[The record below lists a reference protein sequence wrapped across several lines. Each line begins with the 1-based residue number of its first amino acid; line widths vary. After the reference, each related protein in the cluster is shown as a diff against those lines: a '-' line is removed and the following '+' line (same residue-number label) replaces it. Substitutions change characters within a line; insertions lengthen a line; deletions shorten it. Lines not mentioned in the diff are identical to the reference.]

1 MEENLVINNVK
12 SMNHFKLH
20 NIITKDN
27 KAGNI
32 IKFIDIKSKF
42 FDKFGE
48 IYFSEVNYKMIK
60 GWKLHKQMQMNIC
73 VPAGEV
79 KFVLFCNEKF
89 NEIIMNKKSYILK
102 KMNNIPRLNQ
112 FDGDKRQC
120 LLNKCG
126 LPDIPETS
134 HCFNDATHHTCCY

>member
-79 KFVLFCNEKF
+79 KFVLFCDEKF
-89 NEIIMNKKSYILK
+89 NEIIMNKKSYILTIYPNTWFAFQGMSK
-102 KMNNIPRLNQ
+102 NLNLVTNFSNIVHTDEESITKSLSQ
-112 FDGDKRQC
+112 F
-120 LLNKCG
+120 NY
-126 LPDIPETS
+126 EW
-134 HCFNDATHHTCCY
+134 

>member
-32 IKFIDIKSKF
+32 IKLIDIKSKF

-89 NEIIMNKKSYILK
+89 NEIIMNKKSYILTIYPNTWFAFQGMSK
-102 KMNNIPRLNQ
+102 NLNLVTNFSNIVHTDEESITKSLSQ
-112 FDGDKRQC
+112 F
-120 LLNKCG
+120 NY
-126 LPDIPETS
+126 EW
-134 HCFNDATHHTCCY
+134 

>member
-48 IYFSEVNYKMIK
+48 IYFSEVNYKMICQFHNWWSLIFSK
-60 GWKLHKQMQMNIC
+60 MFHKQY
-73 VPAGEV
+73 
-79 KFVLFCNEKF
+79 VL
-89 NEIIMNKKSYILK
+89 
-102 KMNNIPRLNQ
+102 R
-112 FDGDKRQC
+112 
-120 LLNKCG
+120 
-126 LPDIPETS
+126 
-134 HCFNDATHHTCCY
+134 

>member
-1 MEENLVINNVK
+1 MEANLVINNVK

-89 NEIIMNKKSYILK
+89 NEIIMNKKSYILTFYPNTWFAFQGMSK
-102 KMNNIPRLNQ
+102 NLNLVTNFSNIVHTDEESITKSLSQ
-112 FDGDKRQC
+112 F
-120 LLNKCG
+120 NY
-126 LPDIPETS
+126 EW
-134 HCFNDATHHTCCY
+134 

>member
-89 NEIIMNKKSYILK
+89 NEIIMNKKSYILTIYPNTWFAFQGMSK
-102 KMNNIPRLNQ
+102 NLNLVTNFSNIVHTDEESITKSLSQ
-112 FDGDKRQC
+112 F
-120 LLNKCG
+120 NY
-126 LPDIPETS
+126 EW
-134 HCFNDATHHTCCY
+134 

>member
-1 MEENLVINNVK
+1 MEANLVINNVK

-89 NEIIMNKKSYILK
+89 NEIIMNKKSYILTIYPNTWFAFQGMSK
-102 KMNNIPRLNQ
+102 NLNLVTNFSNIVHTDEESITKSLSQ
-112 FDGDKRQC
+112 F
-120 LLNKCG
+120 NY
-126 LPDIPETS
+126 EW
-134 HCFNDATHHTCCY
+134 

>member
-89 NEIIMNKKSYILK
+89 NEIIMNKKSYILTIYPNTWFAFQGMSK
-102 KMNNIPRLNQ
+102 NLNLVTNFSNIVHTDEESITKPLSQ
-112 FDGDKRQC
+112 F
-120 LLNKCG
+120 NY
-126 LPDIPETS
+126 EW
-134 HCFNDATHHTCCY
+134 